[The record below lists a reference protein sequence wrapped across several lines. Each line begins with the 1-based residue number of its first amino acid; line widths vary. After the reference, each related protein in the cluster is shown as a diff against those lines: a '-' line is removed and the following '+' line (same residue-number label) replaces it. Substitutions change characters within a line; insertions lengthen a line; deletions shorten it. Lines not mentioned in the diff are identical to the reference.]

1 MCVSRFQS
9 LRCEAI
15 SRPSSHEKE
24 SEKFVVFHI
33 HIILNSIFD
42 DLLAYIIMARY
53 DTEVQK
59 QVNLFNLNSSSLNS

>member
-1 MCVSRFQS
+1 MCVSHFQS
-9 LRCEAI
+9 RRCEVI

-24 SEKFVVFHI
+24 SETFVEFHI
-33 HIILNSIFD
+33 LLNSIFD
-42 DLLAYIIMARY
+42 DLLASIMAGY

>member
-24 SEKFVVFHI
+24 SEKFVEFHI
-33 HIILNSIFD
+33 LLNSIFD
-42 DLLAYIIMARY
+42 DLLAYIIMAGY

-59 QVNLFNLNSSSLNS
+59 QVNLFNLSSSSLNS

>member
-24 SEKFVVFHI
+24 SEKFVEFH
-33 HIILNSIFD
+33 ILNSIFD